1 METKA
6 EGPAAPLKGQSRS
19 GNPGVGPA
27 GGGEC
32 SQLLNDWIVN
42 VFPPLMKGSPAA
54 VEAPPGG
61 SDSRWHWLSFPLLR
75 LGSFVPRVSSVG
87 AGHRSQLCAGSEE
100 LHCVGNS
107 MLMSIVEM

>member
-1 METKA
+1 M
-6 EGPAAPLKGQSRS
+6 
-19 GNPGVGPA
+19 
-27 GGGEC
+27 
-32 SQLLNDWIVN
+32 N

-61 SDSRWHWLSFPLLR
+61 SDSHWHWLSFLLLR

-87 AGHRSQLCAGSEE
+87 AGHRSQLCAGSGE

-107 MLMSIVEM
+107 MLLSIDVEIMHMLA